1 MNFLHTKNI
10 VYLDLKADNVL
21 VWKFP
26 LPNSQFQKHLG
37 SPPVLLK
44 ITDYGISRCYS
55 NTDTIVR
62 YQAISGTS
70 GYIAPE
76 VLLNSSAYDL
86 QPDKVS
92 IGLVQGF

>member
-1 MNFLHTKNI
+1 MNFLHTKHI

-26 LPNSQFQKHLG
+26 LPNSLFQKHLR

-44 ITDYGISRCYS
+44 ITDYGISRVYS
-55 NTDTIVR
+55 STENVIS
-62 YQAISGTS
+62 YQSISGTS

-76 VLLNSSAYDL
+76 VLLKLNL
-86 QPDKVS
+86 HPEKVKTAMGV
-92 IGLVQGF
+92 IMTI